1 MRIART
7 GRLVPT
13 AARGH
18 VTGRHRHV
26 INLRLSDTDGA
37 YLVSL
42 VTRRADW
49 TELALELVDDGIAPE
64 WSTLVAVDDGTA
76 ATITDGHVDL
86 GSRRVA
92 LPARS
97 AGTSVAATP
106 PGPRP
111 IESWSPEDVA
121 ALRRALLPFA
131 ETGFTGLVAGTGAGD
146 GSSGD
151 ADPFRRRART
161 RLLEAARTGSRV
173 PIDLS
178 GMVGLGAGFTPAGD
192 DFVSGAI
199 LAELVL
205 PGPVAAGTVP
215 RVDRDSIRRSL
226 SRTTPGGASLL
237 RVSLA
242 GWPPAYQVAIV
253 DDLRRGDLTGAVDRA
268 RRHGHSSGLDALAG
282 FVWATD
288 PYRFD
293 RQRGRV

>member
-92 LPARS
+92 EKVGFEPIALMRGHQPWHDGTHRDALLHTMHHDALPES
-97 AGTSVAATP
+97 ALDAYRLYDVIG
-106 PGPRP
+106 RP
-111 IESWSPEDVA
+111 I
-121 ALRRALLPFA
+121 
-131 ETGFTGLVAGTGAGD
+131 
-146 GSSGD
+146 
-151 ADPFRRRART
+151 T
-161 RLLEAARTGSRV
+161 R
-173 PIDLS
+173 
-178 GMVGLGAGFTPAGD
+178 
-192 DFVSGAI
+192 
-199 LAELVL
+199 
-205 PGPVAAGTVP
+205 
-215 RVDRDSIRRSL
+215 
-226 SRTTPGGASLL
+226 
-237 RVSLA
+237 
-242 GWPPAYQVAIV
+242 
-253 DDLRRGDLTGAVDRA
+253 
-268 RRHGHSSGLDALAG
+268 
-282 FVWATD
+282 
-288 PYRFD
+288 
-293 RQRGRV
+293 